1 MDRVKQRVIILLG
14 FPQGAG
20 SSRTLAAIS
29 LSLSSCDHGASPP
42 YDVQAP
48 TTDLSQLQPPIDKA
62 QRAAAYLLPS

>member
-29 LSLSSCDHGASPP
+29 LSLSLSSCDHGASPP

-48 TTDLSQLQPPIDKA
+48 TTNLSQLQPPIDKA
-62 QRAAAYLLPS
+62 QRAAAYQ